1 MASNTALRS
10 AANLVRSS
18 QSFITKSSS
27 GSRSFHSTG
36 IKRGGHHEPEYMHA
50 KHMYNLDKISN
61 RGLKMSL
68 AVFTGFSIGV
78 AVPVYAVIFQQKKTA
93 SG

>member
-36 IKRGGHHEPEYMHA
+36 IKRGAHEPEYMHA
-50 KHMYNLDKISN
+50 KHMYNLDQISN

-78 AVPVYAVIFQQKKTA
+78 GVPIYAVIFQQNKTK